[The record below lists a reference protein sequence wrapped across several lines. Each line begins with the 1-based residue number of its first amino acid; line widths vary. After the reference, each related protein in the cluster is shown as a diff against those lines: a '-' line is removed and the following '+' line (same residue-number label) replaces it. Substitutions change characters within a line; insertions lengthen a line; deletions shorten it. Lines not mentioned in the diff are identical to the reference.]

1 MFSAA
6 INTPCNNAVFSLST
20 MAAMAKKLVHPSV
33 QRLYDVAKL
42 ADAKAPA
49 QVARRLNISAQT
61 LNNWEARG
69 ISKEGSLLAQQ
80 VFGCNANW
88 LVTGEGRQTTP
99 MVRDQEGTY
108 SVQPEW
114 SEIVG
119 LQIEAALGDGT
130 VADEYA
136 ETHRLKFR
144 AESLRRKRLAPDKLA
159 VIYGKGD
166 SMLPTIKDGDALLV
180 DTSDRTP
187 KDGKIYVITYGGDL
201 LAKRLVDLGGRW
213 FIDSDNKS
221 DPKWSKPKPLDGTKG
236 VEIHG
241 RVRWIGSWED

>member
-1 MFSAA
+1 MFSSA
-6 INTPCNNAVFSLST
+6 INTPCNNAVFSPQT
-20 MAAMAKKLVHPSV
+20 MPGMAQKHIHPSIA
-33 QRLYDVAKL
+33 RLYEVANS
-42 ADAKAPA
+42 ADAKSPA
-49 QVARRLNISAQT
+49 QVARRLNVSPQV

-69 ISKEGSLLAQQ
+69 ISKDGSLLAQQ

-88 LVTGEGRQTTP
+88 LVTGDGMPYST
-99 MVRDQEGTY
+99 VREDPATY
-108 SVQPEW
+108 GDRAEW
-114 SEIVG
+114 EEILGMNVK
-119 LQIEAALGDGT
+119 AALGDGS
-130 VADEYA
+130 VAEEYA

-144 AESLRRKRLAPDKLA
+144 AESLRRKRLSPDRLA

-201 LAKRLVDLGGRW
+201 LAKRLIDLGGRW
-213 FIDSDNKS
+213 FIDSDNKA